1 MKTLMLAM
9 LAALSLSFASCA
21 SKGGD
26 TQTPESAAKTFVQTP
41 ESAAKTFVTAF
52 YTADF
57 DELYK
62 STAKSNRPIIQ
73 QLQKHMND
81 HPDKL
86 QQMRKNEIVINDV
99 KCEMQ
104 NDSVAE
110 CKCQFLYNQK
120 KQTATYNM
128 RKEDGTWRV
137 DLTIK
142 Y

>member
-1 MKTLMLAM
+1 MRKMKTLMLAM

-26 TQTPESAAKTFVQTP
+26 TQTP